1 MNNASALP
9 YTFVRFH
16 GTDSERFLQ
25 GQLSCDVSA
34 LEDMGATFGT
44 ANTPKGRIYLLFVL
58 FRDGADYV
66 MRIHESIAKN
76 GLETLAKYMVFFK
89 CEMILQEQ
97 LKAYPSARGVT
108 AKQPM
113 PSSFKSVSKVDQG
126 YLWKCPG
133 QVERFE
139 IWSEHE
145 PAPAIEEPADKQDKE
160 AIQDEW
166 FAQDC
171 AAGIPELYP
180 ETREQFILQQLNLDQ
195 LEAVSFKKGC
205 YTGQEI
211 IARMKFLGKL
221 KKKMFLFTTEDK
233 AATAP
238 GAAIFDDTG
247 KKAGELV
254 RWHQNG
260 NSGIGLA
267 VLEISAVEAKQTLF
281 LDPESTNLMHVKNID
296 Y

>member
-1 MNNASALP
+1 MNNSNALP
-9 YTFVRFH
+9 YTFVRFN
-16 GTDSERFLQ
+16 GPDTVRFLQ
-25 GQLSCDVSA
+25 GQLSCDVAA
-34 LEDMGATFGT
+34 LEDSGVTFGT

-58 FRDGADYV
+58 FRDGEDYV
-66 MRIHESIAKN
+66 MRIHESVAKD
-76 GLETLAKYMVFFK
+76 GLDTLAKYMVFFK
-89 CEMILQEQ
+89 CEMVIQEH

-108 AKQPM
+108 ENQPM
-113 PSSFKSVSKVDQG
+113 PSSFKSVSKLDQG

-133 QVERFE
+133 QLERYE

-145 PAPAIEEPADKQDKE
+145 PTEKQNQS
-160 AIQDEW
+160 AIQDQW

-180 ETREQFILQQLNLDQ
+180 ETKEQFILQQLNLDQ

-221 KKKMFLFTTEDK
+221 KKKMFLITTEHW
-233 AATAP
+233 AVTVP

-247 KKAGELV
+247 KKTGDVV

-260 NSGIGLA
+260 DSGIGLA
-267 VLEISAVEAKQTLF
+267 VLEISAVEAEQTFF
-281 LDPESTNLMHVKNID
+281 LDAESTNLMHIKNID